1 MGLYVDMPIVRL
13 TVSPRGLAALAIAVA
28 IGAGL
33 PAAAADKPVAKQ
45 ATLTAIVAP
54 VTERALRNDIVATG
68 NVVAWREIPVSTE
81 ANGLAIVE
89 LLVDEGD
96 RVENGQVLARLN
108 SRVLIA
114 QIAQQKAVIAELEA
128 QLATA
133 QSDLNR
139 ARGVSAGVMSAQ
151 AVEQRETLVRTTTA
165 KIAAARAALEE
176 SSARF
181 AQTEIVAPTAGLIAS
196 RNVALGQ
203 VVQTG
208 TELFKLIQEGRIEV
222 DAMVPEAELLKV
234 KAGQNAKITGPT
246 GEAEAGEVRIVAPI
260 VDAKTRLGTVR
271 IALGPDTQLKPGMFA
286 RVEIGTEVAQALAV
300 PLKSLVWR
308 QSKPGVFKVDAA
320 GKAAFTEVSTGRKTS
335 DYVEVR
341 SGLRN
346 GETIVVDGAG
356 LLNDGDTVRVEMAS
370 APGRSAQ

>member
-1 MGLYVDMPIVRL
+1 
-13 TVSPRGLAALAIAVA
+13 
-28 IGAGL
+28 
-33 PAAAADKPVAKQ
+33 
-45 ATLTAIVAP
+45 
-54 VTERALRNDIVATG
+54 
-68 NVVAWREIPVSTE
+68 
-81 ANGLAIVE
+81 
-89 LLVDEGD
+89 
-96 RVENGQVLARLN
+96 
-108 SRVLIA
+108 
-114 QIAQQKAVIAELEA
+114 
-128 QLATA
+128 
-133 QSDLNR
+133 
-139 ARGVSAGVMSAQ
+139 
-151 AVEQRETLVRTTTA
+151 VRTTLA

-176 SSARF
+176 SNARL

-208 TELFKLIQEGRIEV
+208 TELFRLIQEGRIEV

-246 GEAEAGEVRIVAPI
+246 GDAEAGEVRIVAPV

-286 RVEIGTEVAQALAV
+286 RVEIGTEAAQALAV

-308 QSKPGVFKVDAA
+308 QAKPGVFKVDAA

-335 DYVEVR
+335 DFVEVR
-341 SGLRN
+341 SGLRS

-370 APGRSAQ
+370 APGRTAQ